1 MPNGKLQTVS
11 KVFPMRFV
19 RYAIKFLA
27 AGATALFILSVF
39 TCLYNYIPL
48 HIPNGEGTTD
58 YVWPSNSPWVL
69 MTEGFAWGRMDEK
82 GFNNPRAIPDPDIL
96 FMGSSHIE
104 AKNVMRNENACT
116 LLEQSLKGRYKV
128 YNIGMSG
135 HDLAKVCHYIPAVLR
150 KYENKPPAFLIIEAS
165 SVMMTP
171 KMADDIL
178 RDMYRYRPRPR
189 GFGVKLLQGLPVA
202 SFLYRRWENGLKKV
216 FVPEKSNGPS
226 PGAVPQESPS
236 AQACGRL
243 FAHLAA
249 LASKNGVKIV
259 IVYHPREV
267 FLPDGSITFLEK
279 KWVAP
284 FAAAAERNGIPFIDM
299 SRVFEKMFSEEH
311 HVPHG
316 FANGKI
322 GRGHLNRYGH
332 RAVAKE
338 LEKVIAASEGKKSPC
353 R

>member
-1 MPNGKLQTVS
+1 MSNCKLQTVS

-48 HIPNGEGTTD
+48 HIPNGEQTTD
-58 YVWPSNSPWVL
+58 YVWPSNSPWIL
-69 MTEGFAWGRMDEK
+69 LTEGFSWGRMDEK

-96 FMGSSHIE
+96 FMGSSHME

-116 LLEQSLKGRYKV
+116 LLGQALKGRYKV

-135 HDLAKVCHYIPAVLR
+135 HTFSKVCHYIPAVLR
-150 KYENKPPAFLIIEAS
+150 KYKDKPPAFLMIETS
-165 SVMMTP
+165 SVAVTD
-171 KMADDIL
+171 KMVDDIL
-178 RDMYRYRPRPR
+178 RDKYQYRPKPH
-189 GFGVKLLQGLPVA
+189 GVGVKLLQVIPAA

-216 FVPEKSNGPS
+216 FIPAKKEAASS
-226 PGAVPQESPS
+226 GAVRQSSPS
-236 AQACGRL
+236 SQNCGRL
-243 FAHLAA
+243 FSHLAA
-249 LASKNGVKIV
+249 AASKNGVKIV
-259 IVYHPREV
+259 IFYHPKEI
-267 FLPDGSITFLEK
+267 FLADGSITFLEK
-279 KWVAP
+279 EWTGA
-284 FAAAAERNGIPFIDM
+284 FADAAKQNGIIFVDM
-299 SRVFEKMFSEEH
+299 SKSFEKMFYEEH
-311 HVPHG
+311 HSAHG
-316 FANGKI
+316 FMNGKL
-322 GRGHLNRYGH
+322 GRGQLNKYGH